1 VGFDASQSGIAIARQ
16 RDHGASFVCRSL
28 YDETPGEWVGQ
39 FDAVVSLETLEYLC
53 FPGLLVQRA
62 KEMLRPGGT
71 LIVSTPYHGYLKNL
85 ILALSGSM
93 DRHFTVLWDH
103 GHVKFFS
110 KKTLGELLRRG
121 GFEGVRFLGC
131 RRLPW
136 LWMSMVAVCRKPVR

>member
-28 YDETPGEWVGQ
+28 YDETPGEWVSQ
-39 FDAVVSLETLEYLC
+39 FDAVVSLETIEHLY

-85 ILALSGSM
+85 VLALAGRT
-93 DRHFTVLWDH
+93 DRHFTALWEH
-103 GHVKFFS
+103 GHIKFFS
-110 KKTLGELLRRG
+110 KITLLELLQRE
-121 GFEGVRFLGC
+121 GFRDVRIVGC
-131 RRLPW
+131 GRVPW
-136 LWMSMVAVCRKPVR
+136 VWKSMVAVCSKPAG